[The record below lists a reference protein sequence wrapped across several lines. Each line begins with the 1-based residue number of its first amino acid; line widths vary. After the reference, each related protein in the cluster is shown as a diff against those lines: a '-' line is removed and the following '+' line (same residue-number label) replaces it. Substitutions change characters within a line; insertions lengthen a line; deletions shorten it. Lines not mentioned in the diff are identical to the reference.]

1 MPFKKSAARSS
12 ATASLIR
19 TPRRPRVKRSPRLW
33 KLISSSARDTDRLGR
48 AIGRGL
54 RGGEILALVGPLGAG
69 KTALVRGIALGLGA
83 APASVSSPTF
93 VLIHEYRGR
102 LPLVHVDLYRVGSHV
117 ELESTGLVDYF
128 NGMTIAVIEWA
139 DRGRAFLPEDR
150 LEIELRHMSIG
161 SRTIRLAA
169 SGPTSEA
176 LLLQTRTELGRSTR
190 TRSAPKQASSS

>member
-1 MPFKKSAARSS
+1 MQLVPPRISMEQLETSPRRNSARSACWPVMSSHIFLMPFKKSAARSS

-139 DRGRAFLPEDR
+139 DRGRA
-150 LEIELRHMSIG
+150 
-161 SRTIRLAA
+161 
-169 SGPTSEA
+169 
-176 LLLQTRTELGRSTR
+176 
-190 TRSAPKQASSS
+190 